1 MAGRSQGIG
10 VELMRILILDDD
22 LERLALFKDILHNHD
37 VTEVMTASETI
48 HHLKLGTWDVVF
60 LDHDLG
66 GRAFVPSGP
75 ETGYEVAEFLQNNI
89 NLRPSKIFLHS
100 MNDTARRRMLA
111 ILPRAVECPGVWVD
125 ALWMEDLLPP
135 S

>member
-1 MAGRSQGIG
+1 
-10 VELMRILILDDD
+10 MRILILDDD
-22 LERLALFKDILHNHD
+22 RDRLTLFKEILRHHA
-37 VTEVMTASETI
+37 VTTTETAAETI
-48 HHLKLGTWDVVF
+48 HHLKLGTWEAVF

-75 ETGYEVAEFLQNNI
+75 ETGYEVAEFLQRNI

-100 MNDTARRRMLA
+100 MNDAARRRMLA

-125 ALWMEDLLPP
+125 ALWMEDLIPL